1 VSQWQGIPV
10 VVGIGQHFA
19 TDPLWLHAGVRMLS
33 GASFTIGTVRD
44 TGLTVTFAP
53 QPSDRRELKRLTQGD
68 MAELIDEYE
77 SGQAQDAAE

>member
-1 VSQWQGIPV
+1 
-10 VVGIGQHFA
+10 
-19 TDPLWLHAGVRMLS
+19 
-33 GASFTIGTVRD
+33 VRD

-77 SGQAQDAAE
+77 SGQVQDAAE